1 MSKYWDCLA
10 EYDAESTSWSAP
22 SGVGGSTTTGLY
34 QPSTGGRLVG
44 LRVIVNRDA
53 ASTLTNHVQFKLS
66 CASFTPNSM
75 IVGGQG
81 SGLQTAPAFQSGRD
95 SSIDYEVNQP
105 LQVGVPIQIQARD
118 VTADTPVTNSVLLYG
133 CFDTGG

>member
-1 MSKYWDCLA
+1 MGLYWDCIA

-34 QPSTGGRLVG
+34 SPQVTGELVG
-44 LRVIVNRDA
+44 LRVVVNRDA
-53 ASTLTNHVQFKLS
+53 ASSLTNHVQFKLS
-66 CASFTPNSM
+66 CPTFTPNAM

-95 SSIDYEVNQP
+95 SALDYEVKQKV
-105 LQVGVPIQIQARD
+105 QAGVPIQIEARD
-118 VTADTPVTNSVLLYG
+118 VTADTPVTNSVLLYA
-133 CFDTGG
+133 CFSGN

>member
-1 MSKYWDCLA
+1 MGRYWDCIA
-10 EYDAESTSWSAP
+10 EYDAESTSWSSP

-34 QPSTGGRLVG
+34 SPQTTGRLVG

-53 ASTLTNHVQFKLS
+53 ASSLTNHVQFKLS
-66 CASFTPNSM
+66 CPTFTPNAM

-95 SSIDYEVNQP
+95 SSIDYDVDQP
-105 LQVGVPIQIQARD
+105 VTAGVPIQIQARD
-118 VTADTPVTNSVLLYG
+118 VTADTPVTNSVLLYA
-133 CFDTGG
+133 CFAGS